1 MNKKISLGLAIAL
14 IFISITAT
22 FAITMTVSQNMYN
35 GLISRLSNRF
45 ELYEGISAIDNY
57 VRTNFYGDFDDDE
70 LLADSASG
78 YMKGLK
84 DSGSFF
90 MDPQE
95 YIEYTRR
102 MNGEGGIGISVR
114 YDIEKGK
121 LIITD
126 VYQGSSAENAELKV
140 GDAIT
145 KVDDERVGASNAAE
159 VIESLQF
166 GRRFESVSIT
176 YERDGNTKTVTVLR
190 GETKTAFSSYAG
202 DIGYLRI
209 SGFYANTA
217 AQFSAELD
225 KLNAQG
231 ITSLILDLRGCD
243 EGSADYA
250 AAVADLLLPSGVES
264 ADAIAKVVKRDGS
277 VYKNYTSDT
286 KAITF
291 PNGIIVMVDSGTSGG
306 AELLAAQL
314 KSFSKGKILGVA
326 TAGNMTFQ
334 EIYALED
341 GSAISLTV
349 AKVVANNNETYCDGE
364 GIEPEIIAEIDP
376 GSALATS
383 IEGVNGDAQLQ
394 AAYNLLTQE

>member
-1 MNKKISLGLAIAL
+1 MNKKISLGLTIAL

-22 FAITMTVSQNMYN
+22 FAITMTVSQNIYN

-45 ELYEGISAIDNY
+45 ELYEGISAIDNF
-57 VRTNFYGDFDDDE
+57 VRTNFYGDFDDSE
-70 LLADSASG
+70 LLEDSASG

-90 MDPQE
+90 MDPQQ

-102 MNGEGGIGISVR
+102 MDGEGGIGISAK
-114 YDIEKGK
+114 YDVEKGR
-121 LIITD
+121 LFITE
-126 VYQGSSAENAELKV
+126 VHQGSSAENAELQV
-140 GDAIT
+140 DDAII
-145 KVDDERVGASNAAE
+145 KVDDEQVNASNVSE
-159 VIESLQF
+159 IIESLQF
-166 GRRFESVSIT
+166 GRRFDSVTIT
-176 YERDGNTKTVTVLR
+176 YERDGSRKTVTVLR
-190 GETKTAFSSYAG
+190 GETKTAFSSYIG
-202 DIGYLRI
+202 DVGYIRI

-225 KLNAQG
+225 KLNSQG

-264 ADAIAKVVKRDGS
+264 AEAIAKVVKKDGS

-291 PNGIIVMVDSGTSGG
+291 PNGIIVMVDGGTSGG

-314 KSFSKGKILGVA
+314 KSFSKGRLLGVS

-364 GIEPEIIAEIDP
+364 GIEPDIIAEIDP
-376 GSALATS
+376 ATVPATS
-383 IEGVNGDAQLQ
+383 IEGYNGDSQLQ
-394 AAYNLLTQE
+394 AAYSILTQ

>member
-1 MNKKISLGLAIAL
+1 MNKKISLGLTIAL

-22 FAITMTVSQNMYN
+22 FAITMTVSQNIYN

-45 ELYEGISAIDNY
+45 ELYEGISAIDNF
-57 VRTNFYGDFDDDE
+57 VRTNFYGDFDDSE
-70 LLADSASG
+70 LLEDSASG

-90 MDPQE
+90 MDPQQ

-102 MNGEGGIGISVR
+102 MDGEGGIGISAK
-114 YDIEKGK
+114 YDVEKGR
-121 LIITD
+121 LFITE
-126 VYQGSSAENAELKV
+126 VHQGSSAENAELQV
-140 GDAIT
+140 DDAII
-145 KVDDERVGASNAAE
+145 KVDDEQVNASN
-159 VIESLQF
+159 VSDIIESLQF
-166 GRRFESVSIT
+166 GRRFDSVTIT
-176 YERDGNTKTVTVLR
+176 YERDGSRKTVTVLR
-190 GETKTAFSSYAG
+190 GETKTAFSSYIG
-202 DIGYLRI
+202 DVGYIRI

-225 KLNAQG
+225 KLNSQG

-264 ADAIAKVVKRDGS
+264 AEAIAKVVKKDGS

-291 PNGIIVMVDSGTSGG
+291 PNGIIVMVDGGTSGG

-314 KSFSKGKILGVA
+314 KSFSKGRLLGVS

-364 GIEPEIIAEIDP
+364 GIEPDIIAEIDP
-376 GSALATS
+376 ATVPATS
-383 IEGVNGDAQLQ
+383 IEGYNGDSQLQ
-394 AAYNLLTQE
+394 AAYSILTQ

>member
-1 MNKKISLGLAIAL
+1 MNKKISLGLTIAL

-22 FAITMTVSQNMYN
+22 FAITMTVSQNIYN

-45 ELYEGISAIDNY
+45 ELYEGISAIDNF
-57 VRTNFYGDFDDDE
+57 VRTNFYGDFDDSE
-70 LLADSASG
+70 LLEDSASG

-90 MDPQE
+90 MDPQQ

-102 MNGEGGIGISVR
+102 MDGEGGIGISAKYNV
-114 YDIEKGK
+114 EKGR
-121 LIITD
+121 LFITE
-126 VYQGSSAENAELKV
+126 VHQGSSAENAELQV
-140 GDAIT
+140 DDAII
-145 KVDDERVGASNAAE
+145 KVDDEQVNASNVSE
-159 VIESLQF
+159 IIESLQF
-166 GRRFESVSIT
+166 GRRFDSVTIT
-176 YERDGNTKTVTVLR
+176 YERDGSRKTVTVLR
-190 GETKTAFSSYAG
+190 GETKTAFSSYIG
-202 DIGYLRI
+202 DVGYIRI

-225 KLNAQG
+225 KLNSQG

-264 ADAIAKVVKRDGS
+264 AEAIAKVVKKDGS

-291 PNGIIVMVDSGTSGG
+291 PNGIIVMVDGGTSGG

-314 KSFSKGKILGVA
+314 KSFSKGRLLGVS

-364 GIEPEIIAEIDP
+364 GIEPDIIAEIDP
-376 GSALATS
+376 AMVPATS
-383 IEGVNGDAQLQ
+383 IEGYNGDSQLQ
-394 AAYNLLTQE
+394 AAYSILTQ

>member
-1 MNKKISLGLAIAL
+1 MNKKISLGLTIAL

-22 FAITMTVSQNMYN
+22 FAITMTVSQNIYN

-45 ELYEGISAIDNY
+45 ELYEGISAIDNF
-57 VRTNFYGDFDDDE
+57 VRTNFYGDFDDSE
-70 LLADSASG
+70 LLEDSASG

-90 MDPQE
+90 MDPQQ

-102 MNGEGGIGISVR
+102 MDGEGGIGISAK
-114 YDIEKGK
+114 YDVEKGR
-121 LIITD
+121 LFITE
-126 VYQGSSAENAELKV
+126 VHQGSSAENAELQV
-140 GDAIT
+140 DDAII
-145 KVDDERVGASNAAE
+145 KVDDEQVNASN
-159 VIESLQF
+159 VSDIIESLQF
-166 GRRFESVSIT
+166 GRRFDSVTIT
-176 YERDGNTKTVTVLR
+176 YERDGSRKTVTVLR
-190 GETKTAFSSYAG
+190 GETKTAFSSYIG
-202 DIGYLRI
+202 DVGYIRI

-225 KLNAQG
+225 KLNSQG

-264 ADAIAKVVKRDGS
+264 AEAIAKVVKKDGS

-291 PNGIIVMVDSGTSGG
+291 PNGIIVMVDGGTSGG

-314 KSFSKGKILGVA
+314 KSFSKGRLLGVS

-364 GIEPEIIAEIDP
+364 GIEPDIIAEIDP
-376 GSALATS
+376 ASAPATS
-383 IEGVNGDAQLQ
+383 IEGYNGDSQLQ
-394 AAYNLLTQE
+394 AAYSILTQ

>member
-1 MNKKISLGLAIAL
+1 MNKKISLGLTIAL

-22 FAITMTVSQNMYN
+22 FAITMTVSQNIYN

-45 ELYEGISAIDNY
+45 ELYEGISAIDNF
-57 VRTNFYGDFDDDE
+57 VRTNFYGDFDDSE
-70 LLADSASG
+70 LLEDSASG

-90 MDPQE
+90 MDPQQ

-102 MNGEGGIGISVR
+102 MDGEGGIGISAKYNV
-114 YDIEKGK
+114 EKGR
-121 LIITD
+121 LFITE
-126 VYQGSSAENAELKV
+126 VHQGSSAENAELQV
-140 GDAIT
+140 DDAII
-145 KVDDERVGASNAAE
+145 KVDDEQVNASNVSE
-159 VIESLQF
+159 IIESLQF
-166 GRRFESVSIT
+166 GRRFDSVTIT
-176 YERDGNTKTVTVLR
+176 YERDGSRKTVTVLR
-190 GETKTAFSSYAG
+190 GETKTAFSSYIG
-202 DIGYLRI
+202 DVGYIRI

-217 AQFSAELD
+217 V
-225 KLNAQG
+225 QG

-264 ADAIAKVVKRDGS
+264 AEAIAKVVKKDGS

-291 PNGIIVMVDSGTSGG
+291 PNGIIVMVDGGTSGG

-314 KSFSKGKILGVA
+314 KSFSKGRLLGVS

-364 GIEPEIIAEIDP
+364 GIEPDIIAEIDP
-376 GSALATS
+376 ATVPATS
-383 IEGVNGDAQLQ
+383 IEGYNGDSQLQ
-394 AAYNLLTQE
+394 AAYSILTQ

>member
-1 MNKKISLGLAIAL
+1 MNKKISLGLTIAL

-22 FAITMTVSQNMYN
+22 FAITMTVSQNIYN

-45 ELYEGISAIDNY
+45 ELYEGISAIDNF
-57 VRTNFYGDFDDDE
+57 VRTNFYGDFDDSE
-70 LLADSASG
+70 LLEDSASG

-90 MDPQE
+90 MDPQQ

-102 MNGEGGIGISVR
+102 MDGEGGIGISAK
-114 YDIEKGK
+114 YDVEKGR
-121 LIITD
+121 LFITE
-126 VYQGSSAENAELKV
+126 VHQGSSAENAELQV
-140 GDAIT
+140 DDAII
-145 KVDDERVGASNAAE
+145 KVDDEQVNASN
-159 VIESLQF
+159 VSDIIESLQF
-166 GRRFESVSIT
+166 GRRFDSVTIT
-176 YERDGNTKTVTVLR
+176 YERDGSRKTVTVLR
-190 GETKTAFSSYAG
+190 GETKTAFSSYIG
-202 DIGYLRI
+202 DVGYIRI

-225 KLNAQG
+225 KLNSQG

-264 ADAIAKVVKRDGS
+264 AEAIAKVVKKDGS

-291 PNGIIVMVDSGTSGG
+291 PNGIIVMVDGGTSGG

-314 KSFSKGKILGVA
+314 KSFSKGKLLGVS

-364 GIEPEIIAEIDP
+364 GIEPDIIAEIDP
-376 GSALATS
+376 ATVPATS
-383 IEGVNGDAQLQ
+383 IEGYNGDSQLQ
-394 AAYNLLTQE
+394 AAYSILTQ